1 MLTIKRTLWWAIA
14 VVGLLSACTST
25 DAVRVEE
32 DFGNSVRNMI
42 QAQTYNPEAARNP
55 PSEPPTVLDGPKG
68 GKVLD
73 EYRGDVSD
81 PQQTERPIQLEIL
94 R

>member
-1 MLTIKRTLWWAIA
+1 MLTIKRTLWWAIVQ
-14 VVGLLSACTST
+14 VVLSACTST
-25 DAVRVEE
+25 DPVRVEE

-42 QAQTYNPEAARNP
+42 QAQTYNPDAARNP

-68 GKVLD
+68 SKVLD
-73 EYRGDVSD
+73 TYRGDVSD
-81 PQQTERPIQLEIL
+81 PQKTERPIQLDII